1 MVCTFILAV
10 IWCVPCQ
17 ARVIIDITAPHL
29 RQIPT
34 AVPYFKILG
43 SEVTHDELSEQLGFK
58 FIKFVKPLRPDSEV
72 VVRWKEKGTDM
83 LDITCEHNDCVV
95 VKGQLALSE
104 KDIA

>member
-1 MVCTFILAV
+1 MAGKLTIPGDHPSLPGHFPGNPVVPGVVILNEIVRMVET
-10 IWCVPCQ
+10 
-17 ARVIIDITAPHL
+17 
-29 RQIPT
+29 
-34 AVPYFKILG
+34 
-43 SEVTHDELSEQLGFK
+43 QLFGKFVVGFK